1 MGQKIKA
8 IGLVKPGN
16 VSVLQAMEIEVPTLA
31 PNDIKVRI
39 KAVSVNP
46 IDTKTRDGGWP
57 LSSDLPWVL
66 GFDASGVVEAVGAE
80 AKRFKVGDEVM
91 FAGSHTRNGTNSEVT
106 VVDERIVGK
115 KPKSLSHTHAS
126 ALPLVGLTAWEALT
140 EKLGIPE
147 NNEAK
152 DLTLLIVNG
161 AGGVGSFATQLAR
174 NILNVKNVIVT
185 ASRPETIEWCKNQGA
200 THIIN
205 HRKPLKEQIDA
216 LGLTV
221 DCAFLCFDT
230 NGYLPILSEVVRP
243 FGQIVSIVEVHE
255 PINFGEA
262 LFKAQTFHWELMFVK
277 PATNYDVLSQG
288 LILDKIADL
297 IDNGT
302 LKRLDTKTYDDLSVA
317 NLREAHETLEN
328 GKSIGKIVL
337 TVTDSSFQ

>member
-8 IGLVKPGN
+8 IGLKKPGSA
-16 VSVLQAMEIEVPTLA
+16 SVLQAMEIEDPALA
-31 PNDIKVRI
+31 SNDIKVRI

-46 IDTKTRDGGWP
+46 IDTKTRNGGWP

-66 GFDASGVVEAVGAE
+66 GFDASGVVEAVGSE

-91 FAGSHTRNGTNSEVT
+91 FSGSHTRNGTNSEVT
-106 VVDERIVGK
+106 AVDERIVGK
-115 KPKSLSHTHAS
+115 KPKSLSHTQTA
-126 ALPLVGLTAWEALT
+126 AIPLVALTAWEALT

-147 NNEAK
+147 NNKEK
-152 DLTLLIVNG
+152 DLTLLIING
-161 AGGVGSFATQLAR
+161 AGGVGSIATQIAR

-205 HRKPLKEQIDA
+205 HRKPLKEQVDA

-230 NGYLPILSEVVRP
+230 NKYLPILSEVVRP
-243 FGQIVSIVEVHE
+243 FGQIVSIVEVHA
-255 PINFGEA
+255 PINFGDA
-262 LFKAQTFHWELMFVK
+262 LMKAQSFHWELMFVK
-277 PATNYDVLSQG
+277 PASNYDVLSQG
-288 LILDKIADL
+288 LTLDKVADL
-297 IDNGT
+297 LDNGT
-302 LKRLDTKTYDDLSVA
+302 LKRVDWKTYDDLSVA
-317 NLREAHETLEN
+317 NLREVHELLES
-328 GKSIGKIVL
+328 GKSIGKVVL